1 MKLRLPFGG
10 VDDRDAFSE
19 QRLGY
24 SPDMLNIV
32 PWDSIT
38 GRWRLSQRPGW
49 AKFCAT
55 VIGGSKTRDIQVVSS
70 ANERLT
76 YTSNGSSVTTEQN
89 AATPAVSDSKN
100 VRTDRQGNTY
110 WLFDRTGVL
119 KRNSAGVT
127 VWTVRIPTDD
137 TAHEARALFVD
148 VDDRVYAA
156 ISTGGAQSTAKM
168 VSWRQLADNKTE
180 LVWELALGA
189 YVEEITGKGGKL
201 YTVQNKPDEGLA
213 EVVVYG
219 NYTVADPTE
228 IERFPTAFP
237 ANGMDAGLDGAVFVA
252 SEPTVQRGFNPKARD
267 ASPVAVDWDPTM
279 LDRFSDRAWAWYSS
293 RSTDEFDLVPA
304 SATAETLE
312 GASVSAWFDRTGNGR
327 HLISTGMGASRV
339 APKIRLKG
347 SGGRPSVY
355 FNGTTSKLISQ
366 ISAGITDDFGQ
377 VGTLP
382 GYTGAMFHLVMVV
395 KCSEFT
401 DTRWLFGQVDT
412 AGNDNRFFINADA
425 DTTMPPP
432 VSTGS
437 CYWNEAGVGATGQGL
452 NNQPNNFPYTSL
464 HPWNTT
470 AASGAR
476 NLKNN
481 WLVISL
487 TFTNGQA
494 GFNSVLR
501 INGNPVDVWTSVART
516 WTDGFQL
523 GEYTT
528 VSTGTTQAPSASV
541 QEFQGEVME
550 LLVLRDY
557 RTASGVLSLIE
568 MPGAAGT
575 QYPNVAF
582 AGIPQTS
589 NTELERLEAW
599 AAHSCGAGH
608 VLPAGTAARLQF
620 TGNAVAGETVTIGAK
635 TYTWASPVGTTDG
648 NVLVGGSAA
657 ASALNLIRAVNLS
670 GTAGTEY
677 GTNTSLNSSVWAF
690 PQRFNEDADATPSVM
705 LRSLEQTSATFVTTE
720 TMTNAAFEIDAVPT
734 ASAVSVTSLAPR
746 ATGENDGFYPHPFA
760 RNRVL
765 NSSAQIISTG
775 GPPRASASDYTAPSR
790 AGLLQLP
797 YGMIVKHGAGGRPR
811 WVATS
816 YATIGAS
823 GPVSLGGVGYGVRI
837 SSVGDVYSMGPRQ
850 AAIVGPGG
858 AGVADDIDVR
868 KIIDLG
874 DSYSTTPNTSATT
887 AWNDDPGAAT
897 YAYPRMAV
905 DKYDQLW
912 CPMSTA
918 GEVSLIGYGKLGI
931 STSATDNANEL
942 AEVTT
947 LTDDPNAYAVAVD
960 PTYPDY
966 PTTFTNTRPRN
977 VYLATEKTGSNNY
990 ALYKLGLVAVASAT
1004 SGGAVA
1010 RTYLAVNAGSI
1021 YTFTSGGTVTAVG
1034 SSVLDSNAM
1043 FITSA
1048 VFDGRVF
1055 YSDGGQKLPVY
1066 YDTRTGTVQSW
1077 TPTDGGE
1084 ILPGIKFMVA
1094 HGERLFIAS
1103 PTRWGCSEINDAF
1116 KWNVYPEIPTYA
1128 SAADGPSSTAGRP
1141 HDPIQTLIP
1150 TNTNRLIFGCAN
1162 SIRMIVG
1169 NPAVPSTQ
1177 IVVITASLG
1186 MAFGPCW
1193 ALDGEGTIYFMA
1205 SDCGIYAMPETGGQP
1220 VPLSHQSAVNEQQA
1234 SILRRLQTINL
1245 ATYYAKLLWDKR
1257 NQCLHVFVCPYGAG
1271 GTIVSHYLWHKPSN
1285 AWFPVQF
1292 GATGKQP
1299 CCAFMFESD
1308 TDTGRRA
1315 AIGCEDGYVRY
1326 WDDVAKTD
1334 DGSPVEV
1341 RADIILVPDESDY
1354 EYVAQQ
1360 MDVLL
1365 ASNQDGCEFDFYAS
1379 NVPDSWGTPQVSGNL
1394 TPGRNCVSAGPTAG
1408 AHMKVRLRNRSVV
1421 SGSNAGSRFSIESVH
1436 LELAQGAPKGVA

>member
-1 MKLRLPFGG
+1 MKLPLPFGG
-10 VDDRDAFSE
+10 ADDRDAFTD

-24 SPDMLNIV
+24 SSDLLNIV
-32 PWDSIT
+32 PWDCIT

-49 AKFCAT
+49 TKFCST
-55 VIGGSKTRDIQVVSS
+55 VIGGAKTRDIQVVSS

-89 AATPAVSDSKN
+89 AATPAVSESKN
-100 VRTDRQGNTY
+100 VVSDRQGNTY

-127 VWTVRIPTDD
+127 VWTTRIATDD

-156 ISTGGAQSTAKM
+156 ISTGGSQATAKF
-168 VSWRQLADNKTE
+168 VSWRQIADNKTE
-180 LVWELALGA
+180 LVWELVLGA
-189 YVEEITGKGGKL
+189 YVEEIHARDGKL
-201 YTVQNKPDEGLA
+201 ITVQNKPDQGLA
-213 EVVVYG
+213 EVVVYS

-228 IERFPTAFP
+228 IDRYPTVYP
-237 ANGMDAGLDGAVFVA
+237 ANGMHPGIDGAVFVC
-252 SEPTVQRGFNPKARD
+252 SEPTVQRGFNPQARD
-267 ASPVAVDWDPTM
+267 ASPVAEDWNPTM
-279 LDRFSDRAWAWYSS
+279 LDRASERIWSWYSS

-304 SATAETLE
+304 SATSETLE
-312 GASVSAWFDRTGNGR
+312 GASVSAWFDRSGNGR
-327 HLISTGMGASRV
+327 HLISTGMGAGRV

-395 KCSEFT
+395 KTSEFT
-401 DTRWLFGQVDT
+401 DIRWLFGQ
-412 AGNDNRFFINADA
+412 AMSGSSDNRFFINRDA
-425 DTTMPPP
+425 STTLAGTNTP
-432 VSTGS
+432 GS
-437 CYWNEAGVGATGQGL
+437 ACWFESGVGATGNGL
-452 NNQPNNFPYTSL
+452 NNQPNQYPYTSL

-470 AASGAR
+470 AASGSR

-487 TFTNGQA
+487 TFGNGQT
-494 GFNSVLR
+494 GFPSVLR

-528 VSTGTTQAPSASV
+528 VSTGTTLAPTSGAA
-541 QEFQGEVME
+541 QFQGEVME
-550 LLVLRDY
+550 ILVLRDY
-557 RTASGVLSLIE
+557 RTANGVLSLVE

-575 QYPNVAF
+575 NYPNVAF

-589 NTELERLEAW
+589 NTECEKLEAW
-599 AAHSCGAGH
+599 AAHSCGAAH

-620 TGNAVAGETVTIGAK
+620 SGTPSNNDTVTIGAT
-635 TYTWASPVGTTDG
+635 TYTYKTALTPAA
-648 NVLVGGSAA
+648 NEVLIGGSAA
-657 ASALNLIRAVNLS
+657 AAALNLISAVNLT
-670 GTAGTEY
+670 GTAGTDY
-677 GTNTSLNSSVWAF
+677 GAATALNASMWAY
-690 PQRFNEDADATPSVM
+690 PQRFNEDADTTPSI
-705 LRSLEQTSATFVTTE
+705 LFRSITQTADAIATTE
-720 TMTNAAFEIDAVPT
+720 TGANLAFT
-734 ASAVSVTSLAPR
+734 ATTSQTSLTPTGAPD
-746 ATGENDGFYPHPFA
+746 ENDGFYPHPFA

-775 GPPRASASDYTAPSR
+775 GAPRASASDYSAPSR
-790 AGLLQLP
+790 SGLMQLP
-797 YGMIVKHGAGGRPR
+797 YGMIVKHASGGRPR

-823 GPVSLGGVGYGVRI
+823 GPVSLGGVGYGVRV

-858 AGVADDIDVR
+858 SGAADDIDVR

-887 AWNDDPGAAT
+887 AWNDNPGAAT

-918 GEVSLIGYGKLGI
+918 GEVSLIGYGKLGV

-947 LTDDPNAYAVAVD
+947 IADDPNAYAVALD
-960 PTYPDY
+960 TNYPDY
-966 PTTFTNTRPRN
+966 PSTFTNTRPRY

-1004 SGGAVA
+1004 SGGAVT
-1010 RTYLAVNAGSI
+1010 RTYLAVNGGTI

-1034 SSVLDSNAM
+1034 SSVLDSAAM
-1043 FITSA
+1043 FVTSA

-1055 YSDGGQKLPVY
+1055 YSDGGQKAPVY
-1066 YDTRTGTVQSW
+1066 YDTRTGAVTSW

-1094 HGERLFIAS
+1094 HGERLYVAT
-1103 PTRWGCSEINDAF
+1103 PTKWGCSEISDAF
-1116 KWNVYPEIPTYA
+1116 KWNVYPEIPTY
-1128 SAADGPSSTAGRP
+1128 SSPADGPSSTAGRP

-1177 IVVITASLG
+1177 IVTITNSLG

-1205 SDCGIYAMPETGGQP
+1205 SDCGVYAMPETGGQP
-1220 VPLSHQSAVNEQQA
+1220 VPISHPSAVNEQQA
-1234 SILRRLQTINL
+1234 SILRRLQAINL
-1245 ATYYAKLLWDKR
+1245 TTYYAKLIWDKR
-1257 NQCLHVFVCPYGAG
+1257 NQCLHVFVMPYGAG

-1299 CCAFMFESD
+1299 CSAFMFDSD
-1308 TDTGRRA
+1308 TDAGRRL

-1326 WDDVAKTD
+1326 WDEASKTD
-1334 DGSPVEV
+1334 DASPMEV
-1341 RADIILVPDESDY
+1341 RCLVGPIVPDSEEY
-1354 EYVAQQ
+1354 EAVAQS

-1365 ASNQDGCEFDFYAS
+1365 AGNQDGCEFDFYGSDVA
-1379 NVPDSWGTPQVSGNL
+1379 DSKGLPQVSGQL
-1394 TPGRNCVSAGPTAG
+1394 SPGRNCVSAGPTAG
-1408 AHMKVRLRNRSVV
+1408 AHLWVMMRNRSVV
-1421 SGSNAGSRFSIESVH
+1421 SGTNLGSRFSIESVH